1 MDKFKK
7 MNGSV
12 KAALTVVMVLALAGT
27 LALLA
32 AEKGERGFLGVSL
45 QRLDSA
51 QREKLGIMHGV
62 QVLGVE
68 MESAAAKAGI
78 LKKDVIQSVN
88 GEKIR
93 DTQSLT
99 DVIRELTPGSTVKI
113 GLWRDGKALDVKAV
127 LGKYEE
133 PKRFTWHG
141 VKAPKIIRSRAF
153 LGVSL
158 LEMEADLAAYFAVK
172 AGEGV
177 LITRVEKD
185 SPAAR
190 AGLKTGDVIV
200 EMAGKPVKESKDI
213 HEALADLKKGDS
225 VAITVVRHGKKQAL
239 KAEPDFDRRQRVF
252 RIFKGGKDI
261 EIEHL
266 ELPELD
272 IHIPEIHLQA
282 PCPPDMPDV
291 DEITE
296 RVHEK
301 LDKVL
306 FKVDERLKK
315 IGEDYW
321 I

>member
-7 MNGSV
+7 MSGSV
-12 KAALTVVMVLALAGT
+12 KAALTVLMVMALAGT

-32 AEKGERGFLGVSL
+32 AEKSERGFLGVSV

-62 QVLGVE
+62 QVVGIE
-68 MESAAAKAGI
+68 KESAAAKAGI

-93 DTQSLT
+93 NTQSLT
-99 DVIRELTPGSTVKI
+99 DIIRELTPGSTVKI
-113 GLWRDGKALDVKAV
+113 GLWREGKAKEVKAV
-127 LGKYEE
+127 LGKYEGS
-133 PKRFTWHG
+133 KRFTWHG
-141 VKAPKIIRSRAF
+141 VKAPKVIRSRAF
-153 LGVSL
+153 LGVNL
-158 LEMEADLAAYFAVK
+158 LEIEADLAAYFAVK

-177 LITRVEKD
+177 LITGVEKNT
-185 SPAAR
+185 PAAK

-225 VAITVVRHGKKQAL
+225 VAITVVRHGKKVAL
-239 KAEPDFDRRQRVF
+239 KAEPDFERRQRVF
-252 RIFKGGKDI
+252 RIFKNDKDI

-272 IHIPEIHLQA
+272 IRIPEIIMEP
-282 PCPPDMPDV
+282 PCPPAVPDV